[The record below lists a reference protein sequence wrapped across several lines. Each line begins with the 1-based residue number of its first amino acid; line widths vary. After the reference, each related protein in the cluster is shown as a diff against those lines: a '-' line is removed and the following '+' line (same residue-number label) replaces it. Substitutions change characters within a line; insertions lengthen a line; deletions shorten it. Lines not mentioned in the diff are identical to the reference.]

1 MYGEPLALVRF
12 FEKRQTRNKLRVES
26 SVVDFAFHQPQPYL
40 WTKLEQRGDAK
51 VSGRSGHTLT
61 ATAAGLVLF
70 GGVDGRLDCNENPA
84 PNNDVYLLNI
94 NRTTATWRELRIP
107 LAQRPPPRA
116 MHSCTALSSNL
127 LFFFGGCSSA
137 SPFVCKNDTWTLD
150 VSTQTF
156 KRIVCKGEETE
167 VRVKRDFSTPGMH
180 STHMKPL
187 LKRHLS
193 SSETTLHFPF
203 LLVQVATERT
213 QTSLPAS

>member
-1 MYGEPLALVRF
+1 M
-12 FEKRQTRNKLRVES
+12 
-26 SVVDFAFHQPQPYL
+26 PQPYL

-156 KRIVCKGEETE
+156 KRIVCKGGETE
-167 VRVKRDFSTPGMH
+167 DG
-180 STHMKPL
+180 
-187 LKRHLS
+187 
-193 SSETTLHFPF
+193 E
-203 LLVQVATERT
+203 Q
-213 QTSLPAS
+213 LPESRL